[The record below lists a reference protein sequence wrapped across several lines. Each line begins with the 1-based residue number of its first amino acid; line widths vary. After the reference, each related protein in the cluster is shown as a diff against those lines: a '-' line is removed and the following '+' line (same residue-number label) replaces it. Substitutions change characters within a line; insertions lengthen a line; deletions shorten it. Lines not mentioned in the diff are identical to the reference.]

1 MNKDVAEMI
10 RAYAAASDFLEAER
24 MARLAKM
31 TPEESREIFE
41 ALYALWSQTGRGSGG
56 DREALD
62 RLKIDHLIEQ
72 RRAFERLARRKGL
85 L

>member
-24 MARLAKM
+24 MAWLMRM

-41 ALYALWSQTGRGSGG
+41 ALYALWSQTGREAGG
-56 DREALD
+56 NWEALE
-62 RLKIDHLIEQ
+62 RLKVDHLIEQ